1 MATSFRFFPGVFLS
15 LAGFW
20 LLGGLPASAQA
31 GPGPLGNLDLV
42 QIYVDGQG
50 HRNKEAERQRI
61 ESNRSLVD
69 SGAASILDLTA
80 PSNALGQFD
89 RALALMKQQ
98 KSSEAVKYL
107 RKAIAIYPKFVSAHI
122 NLGVAY
128 LDLNDPEHARAEF
141 ETAANLDDKFARSFL
156 NLGVLLMNRKDFAGA
171 ESQLEKAATLRP
183 KDVKILAAL
192 ARAQNGNHQ
201 YQRALETVQ
210 QVHALDH
217 KDFADVHYVG
227 AGAAL
232 ALKDF
237 DTMQRELTVFVSE
250 DPVNPL
256 APSARN
262 NLEILAQNKNAQAE
276 GSIVL
281 PDPASPGATPQ
292 PRTFPN
298 SERLNLQLRE
308 LGAEGEGGICDEC
321 SAVDD
326 AAESTDAGIDGAP
339 AAPAVS
345 RSNLAHSPWTIRA
358 TVDEVAQF
366 FSVSQRGRMV
376 NGLEL
381 SDIRIRDN
389 DKPPAKILQFVPQSK
404 LPLRLALLVDTSSSV
419 KGRFKFE
426 KEAADRLIRKVMK
439 NGSDLGFVVGFSTE
453 IKVTQDFTADP
464 EQLSA
469 GLEKLV
475 SGGGTRLFDAVS
487 FACRKLGEDP
497 EKERVARVLVV
508 LTDGEDNSSLRRL
521 RQTIED
527 AERSGVTIYS
537 VSTRHGNGAKTD
549 ADHVL
554 EALAERTGGEAMF
567 PGDAAFLAK
576 AFGELGDLISS
587 RYLVAYNPA
596 SFVPDGGYR
605 TIRITAEK
613 SGKRLHVQARKGYYA
628 RLAAPAN

>member
-1 MATSFRFFPGVFLS
+1 MATSSRFSVCVFLS

-20 LLGGLPASAQA
+20 LMGGAPAFAQA
-31 GPGPLGNLDLV
+31 GPGPLNNLDLV

-50 HRNKEAERQRI
+50 HRNKEAEKQRI
-61 ESNRSLVD
+61 ESNRALVD
-69 SGAASILDLTA
+69 SGAASILDLSA
-80 PSNALGQFD
+80 PSDALGQFD

-98 KSSEAVKYL
+98 KSNEAAKYL
-107 RKAIAIYPKFVSAHI
+107 RKAIAKYPKFVSAHV

-128 LDLNDPEHARAEF
+128 LDLNDAENAKSEF
-141 ETAANLDDKFARSFL
+141 ETAAQLDDKFARSFL

-171 ESQLEKAATLRP
+171 ESQLEKAGALRP

-192 ARAQNGNHQ
+192 VRAQNGNHH

-217 KDFADVHYVG
+217 KEYADVHYVG

-237 DTMQRELTVFVSE
+237 DAMHHELSVFVSE

-262 NLEILAQNKNAQAE
+262 NLEILAQNKNAQVE
-276 GSIVL
+276 GSVVL
-281 PDPASPGATPQ
+281 PDPGTSGAIPQ
-292 PRTFPN
+292 PTTFPN

-308 LGAEGEGGICDEC
+308 LGADGEGGTCDEC
-321 SAVDD
+321 SAADD
-326 AAESTDAGIDGAP
+326 AGESTNAGNDGAP
-339 AAPAVS
+339 AAPAVT
-345 RSNLAHSPWTIRA
+345 RSNLARSPWTIRA

-366 FSVSQRGRMV
+366 FSVSQHGRMV

-389 DKPPAKILQFVPQSK
+389 GVPPAKILQFVPQSK

-419 KGRFKFE
+419 KGRLKFE
-426 KEAADRLIRKVMK
+426 KDAADGLIRKVMK
-439 NGSDLGFVVGFSTE
+439 NGSDLGLVVGFSTE
-453 IKVTQDFTADP
+453 INVTQDFTSDP
-464 EQLSA
+464 QQLSA

-487 FACRKLGEDP
+487 FACRKLADDP

-537 VSTRHGNGAKTD
+537 VSTKHGSAAKTD

-554 EALAERTGGEAMF
+554 EALAERTGGDAMF

-576 AFGELGDLISS
+576 AFGKLGDLISS
-587 RYLVAYNPA
+587 RYLIAYNPA
-596 SFVPDGGYR
+596 SFIPDGGFR

-613 SGKRLHVQARKGYYA
+613 DGKRLRVRARKGYYA
-628 RLAAPAN
+628 RLEAQAN